1 MIDER
6 TSALDYRPGGL
17 IHWEVNTGLATKMP
31 SAFKHHL
38 KDKAIARVV
47 ASSIPKSTE
56 GKNIFPVLYDSG
68 CGRTQIPSYMTS
80 LLDDVHTIPP
90 VSFDTAGHAPVTC
103 KEMGTLRFTVQGVP
117 EIISMPCLLNPGTH
131 LMLLSLDQFEA
142 LDKGKIRS
150 KLWKNT
156 VKYKGTYVPVVRKYG
171 APFLHIN
178 VLSGTHTIDPSS

>member
-1 MIDER
+1 MDEPYDYILIMHASADEEFSKSDQLENSNKQKSTRPSRVIDER

-68 CGRTQIPSYMTS
+68 CGRTQIPSYMRS
-80 LLDDVHTIPP
+80 LLDGVHTIPP

-117 EIISMPCLLNPGTH
+117 EVISMPCLLNPGTH
-131 LMLLSLDQFEA
+131 LMLLSLDEFEA
-142 LDKGKIRS
+142 LDKGKI
-150 KLWKNT
+150 
-156 VKYKGTYVPVVRKYG
+156 
-171 APFLHIN
+171 
-178 VLSGTHTIDPSS
+178 